1 MISCREICKLY
12 FWCNDITLFSPYDF
26 YNASKSTFATDVVG
40 CLCQLEASNF
50 GFAPGPKNHR
60 AGPGWSWKR
69 FGTCTAEQPNK
80 ISNEPGYKSAG
91 NQTLASCMCLAC
103 PMGAWLW
110 NADQALAIREP
121 IRPFE
126 FVNIDWN
133 APFEQTLDLP
143 MQLMFFRVFL
153 IDFL

>member
-60 AGPGWSWKR
+60 AGPVLSLPR
-69 FGTCTAEQPNK
+69 RRRRRRTPRRARPRQGTPSCPHR
-80 ISNEPGYKSAG
+80 Y
-91 NQTLASCMCLAC
+91 TLRLESRIGKHVHTSTSRSIFLHVFWGVASF
-103 PMGAWLW
+103 
-110 NADQALAIREP
+110 
-121 IRPFE
+121 PFHE
-126 FVNIDWN
+126 
-133 APFEQTLDLP
+133 
-143 MQLMFFRVFL
+143 FL
-153 IDFL
+153 IQNW